1 MQETSSPVGQE
12 LNKSKSKLF
21 LFVLI
26 FVLALIA
33 FGYYFLNSD
42 KKTSNT
48 NQIGNNTTLVEN
60 ESKQISLAEIS
71 KHNIKTDCWTTIN
84 GEVFDLTKFVGVHK
98 GGDKILNA
106 CGVDA
111 TDYFTGRHPTI
122 GRVHSQMAVKL
133 LQGMKIG
140 DLQK

>member
-1 MQETSSPVGQE
+1 MEQSNQAKSPTKNLIVVGVIIGLIVLVGIFYFISNSKDIVE
-12 LNKSKSKLF
+12 VSTIKSNNE
-21 LFVLI
+21 
-26 FVLALIA
+26 ALR
-33 FGYYFLNSD
+33 
-42 KKTSNT
+42 
-48 NQIGNNTTLVEN
+48 
-60 ESKQISLAEIS
+60 QISISEIS
-71 KHNIKTDCWTTIN
+71 NHNSKEDCWTTIN
-84 GEVFDLTKFVGVHK
+84 DGVYDITGFISQHK

-111 TDYFTGRHPTI
+111 TEFFTGKHPTI